1 MPTSASGTRDWKA
14 VARMIDHTI
23 LKTDARRAQIEQL
36 CLEAKQYNFAS
47 VCIQPVWVE
56 LATERLQGTHVLTC
70 TVAGFPQ
77 GANLPS
83 VKLFETLAA
92 LRQGAQEVD
101 MVINI
106 GALKDGNTKLVQDE
120 IEALADAC
128 HNARAKLKVII
139 ECCLLTD
146 DEKKLACELAVK
158 AGANFVKTST
168 GMSTTGAKVED
179 VRLMRSVVGPNVGV
193 KAAGGIR
200 TAADVL
206 AMIDAGANR
215 IGASASVAIVKELGA
230 VQA

>member
-1 MPTSASGTRDWKA
+1 MSTTAPVTRDWQS

-36 CLEAKQYNFAS
+36 CAEAKQYSFAS

-56 LATERLQGTHVLTC
+56 LATELLTATPVLIC
-70 TVAGFPQ
+70 TVVGFPQ
-77 GANLPS
+77 GTNLPS

-101 MVINI
+101 MVINV
-106 GALKDGNTKLVQDE
+106 GTLKDGNTKLVQDE
-120 IEALADAC
+120 ITALADAC

-139 ECCLLTD
+139 EACLLTD
-146 DEKKLACELAVK
+146 DEKKLACELSVK
-158 AGANFVKTST
+158 AGADFVKTST
-168 GMSTTGAKVED
+168 GMSTSGAKVD
-179 VRLMRSVVGPNVGV
+179 DIRLMRSVVGPKVGV

-200 TAADVL
+200 TAKDAT
-206 AMIDAGANR
+206 AMIEAGANR

-230 VQA
+230 

>member
-1 MPTSASGTRDWKA
+1 MPSTASQAREWQS

-23 LKTDARRAQIEQL
+23 LKTDARRAQIEQI
-36 CLEAKQYNFAS
+36 CREAKEYSFAS

-56 LATERLQGTHVLTC
+56 HAVELLKGSPVLVC
-70 TVAGFPQ
+70 TVVGFPQ

-92 LRQGAQEVD
+92 LRQGAQEID
-101 MVINI
+101 MVINV

-120 IEALADAC
+120 IAALADAC
-128 HNARAKLKVII
+128 HTARSKLKVIL
-139 ECCLLTD
+139 ENCLLTD

-158 AGANFVKTST
+158 AGADFVKTST
-168 GMSTTGAKVED
+168 GMSTSGAKVED
-179 VRLMRSVVGPNVGV
+179 VKLMREVVGPKVGV

-200 TAADVL
+200 TAKDAL
-206 AMIDAGANR
+206 AMIEAGANR

-230 VQA
+230 

>member
-1 MPTSASGTRDWKA
+1 MPTTVTGSRDWKT
-14 VARMIDHTI
+14 VARMIDHTL
-23 LKTDARRAQIEQL
+23 LKTESRRAQIAQL
-36 CLEAKQYNFAS
+36 CAEAKQYSFAS
-47 VCIQPVWVE
+47 VCIQPIWVE
-56 LATERLQGTHVLTC
+56 LAADLLKGTPVLVC
-70 TVAGFPQ
+70 TVVGFPQ
-77 GANLPS
+77 GANLAS

-101 MVINI
+101 MVINV
-106 GALKDGNTKLVQDE
+106 GALKDGNTKLVEDE
-120 IEALADAC
+120 IRALADAC

-139 ECCLLTD
+139 ENCLLTD
-146 DEKKLACELAVK
+146 DEKKLACELSVK

-168 GMSTTGAKVED
+168 GMSTGGAKVED

-200 TAADVL
+200 TAQDAL

-230 VQA
+230 